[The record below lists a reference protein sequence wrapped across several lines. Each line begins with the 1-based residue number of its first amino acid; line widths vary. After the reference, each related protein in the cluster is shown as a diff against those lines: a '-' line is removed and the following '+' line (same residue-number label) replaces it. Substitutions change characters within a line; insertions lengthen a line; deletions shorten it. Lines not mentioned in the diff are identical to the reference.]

1 MLHLFC
7 IFVCCV
13 CSKLD
18 SASLG
23 GCRQATEEARQHAA
37 ACERQL
43 DDYRRAL
50 EELSARANG
59 ESELF
64 ERRARHAQDAAR
76 DLRRRLRLSEKAID
90 SARVRERGLARELA
104 QTRKDCKGML
114 KVMGGMEKQLAEYAA
129 NEEHTAA
136 LARGSKEK
144 VELAVL
150 ERDQAQA
157 REVQARRE
165 IARLLEARRAAAT
178 EALEAQEAAVV
189 ASQA

>member
-1 MLHLFC
+1 M
-7 IFVCCV
+7 
-13 CSKLD
+13 
-18 SASLG
+18 
-23 GCRQATEEARQHAA
+23 
-37 ACERQL
+37 
-43 DDYRRAL
+43 
-50 EELSARANG
+50 
-59 ESELF
+59 
-64 ERRARHAQDAAR
+64 
-76 DLRRRLRLSEKAID
+76 
-90 SARVRERGLARELA
+90 
-104 QTRKDCKGML
+104 
-114 KVMGGMEKQLAEYAA
+114 
-129 NEEHTAA
+129 HTAA